1 MSQPT
6 LFSALSDL
14 GIGGL
19 QFGGQPHSAGMNG
32 AGHYGMTLNRLFNGG
47 HIKKNFQIQAHS

>member
-6 LFSALSDL
+6 LFFALSDL

-19 QFGGQPHSAGMNG
+19 QFGGQPHSAGVNG
-32 AGHYGMTLNRLFNGG
+32 AGHYGTTV
-47 HIKKNFQIQAHS
+47 ISY

>member
-6 LFSALSDL
+6 LFFALSDL

-19 QFGGQPHSAGMNG
+19 QFGGQPHSAGVNG
-32 AGHYGMTLNRLFNGG
+32 AGHYGMTV
-47 HIKKNFQIQAHS
+47 ISY